1 MGDIVAGSIKILT
14 DLDPSGLKKNLSSL
28 DKIISTGFKA
38 YSAALAGVSTAIIKV
53 GKDSN
58 AEFATFEQM
67 KGGVE
72 KLFGDSA
79 DALMAY
85 ANAAYATAGMSANAY
100 MDTVTNFSASLITSL
115 GGDTKKAVEYAN
127 AALKDM
133 SDNANTFG
141 TDMASVQN
149 AYQGFA
155 KQNFTM
161 LDNLKLGYGGTKEE
175 MQRLLA
181 DAEKISGIKYDISS
195 FADIT
200 QAIHVMQEEMGIAGT
215 TAKEAAKTIEGSANM
230 MKAAWQNVLMAF
242 SNSDADLGDY
252 ISKFAQS
259 FYTYLDN
266 LLPAVDTFISRFD
279 RNLFSGVSQALTKII
294 GQISPYIPVVFELG
308 ASVLNAIIQGFV
320 GAIPTL
326 APAVIQSAMA
336 IITGF
341 MEAIPLVVSGLG
353 SFLMAVFESLIPIL
367 PQAFSVL
374 YNAVNDVLLS
384 IGEQLAN
391 GDKLIEIIVTV
402 INSIINLFTI
412 YTPLFLE
419 TAVTFLSSL
428 INAIPVVINALVA
441 ALPRIINTLTT
452 FLAKSIPAFLD
463 ASVQL
468 LLQIV
473 NAIPTIINTLVT
485 ALPDIINCIITFWT
499 ENYPAIITSVT
510 NALENALP
518 TIIEASIQ
526 MLLGIIMAI
535 PQIVTLLF
543 KATPQIISA
552 LVAGLMQGLSAM
564 LNVGVNLVKGIW
576 SGISSSLGW
585 IKDRIT
591 SWVGNVTSFV
601 KRLFKINSPSKL
613 WEDQI
618 GKNLALGIGV
628 GFDDEIGEVQKDMA
642 QSLKG
647 LTNMES
653 EIDIGYNKKIALDAM
668 TNVRLSEM
676 NASKPI
682 VVQSVLDGNVIS
694 ETVANYN
701 QKFSLRYGV

>member
-14 DLDPSGLKKNLSSL
+14 DLDPSGLKKSLSSL

-38 YSAALAGVSTAIIKV
+38 YSAALAAVSTAIIKV

-58 AEFATFEQM
+58 AAFATFEQM

-85 ANAAYATAGMSANAY
+85 ANEAYATAGMSANAY
-100 MDTVTNFSASLITSL
+100 MDTVTSFSASLITSL

-141 TDMASVQN
+141 TDMASVQD

-175 MQRLLA
+175 MQRLLS

-195 FADIT
+195 FSDIT

-230 MKAAWQNVLMAF
+230 TKAAWQNVLMAL
-242 SNSDADLGDY
+242 SNSDADLGEY
-252 ISKFAQS
+252 ISKFAES
-259 FYTYLDN
+259 FSTYLGN

-279 RNLFSGVSQALTKII
+279 QELFSGISHALTKII
-294 GQISPYIPVVFELG
+294 GQLSSYIPAVFELG
-308 ASVLNAIIQGFV
+308 ANVLNAIIQGFV
-320 GAIPTL
+320 GAIPDL
-326 APAVIQSAMA
+326 VPAVIQSAMA

-341 MEAIPLVVSGLG
+341 MEAIPLVVSGIS
-353 SFLMAVFESLIPIL
+353 SFLMAVFESLIPVL

-384 IGEQLAN
+384 LGEQLAN
-391 GDKLIEIIVTV
+391 GDQLIEIIVTV

-441 ALPRIINTLTT
+441 ALPQIINTLTT

-473 NAIPTIINTLVT
+473 NAIPTIIDTLVT

-499 ENYPAIITSVT
+499 ENYPTIITSVT

-526 MLLGIIMAI
+526 MFLGIIMAI
-535 PQIVTLLF
+535 PQIVNLLF

-628 GFDDEIGEVQKDMA
+628 GFDDEIGGVQKDMA

-653 EIDIGYNKKIALDAM
+653 KIDIGYNKKIALDAM
-668 TNVRLSEM
+668 ANVRLSEM
-676 NASKPI
+676 NDSKPI